1 MLESILGDCYHI
13 YCNPDRLPFFTHT
26 LLYLKSV
33 SQGRNNRR
41 AWHQEILK
49 AFLKDNYYNVIT
61 LLL

>member
-26 LLYLKSV
+26 LLYLKTV
-33 SQGRNNRR
+33 SQGRNNGR
-41 AWHQEILK
+41 ACHQEILK
-49 AFLKDNYYNVIT
+49 AFLIGNYFNVTI